1 MYPLKYSNKND
12 PCSPVQPVLLRVLPG
27 DVPELLQEL
36 HGLVQVGGDEGG
48 VGPVL
53 EQDVEAA
60 DADAVHGWLVQP
72 EAEDVLRKVH
82 GQVKCFIFYSMSP
95 SSDKW

>member
-36 HGLVQVGGDEGG
+36 HGLVQVRGDEAV

-60 DADAVHGWLVQP
+60 DADPEHRGLVKP
-72 EAEDVLRKVH
+72 EPEDVL
-82 GQVKCFIFYSMSP
+82 
-95 SSDKW
+95 WN